1 MRVLLSPAKTFRKNA
16 LSPAAG
22 SSQPQFLAEA
32 ETLMAGLRKKSP
44 AALVQLM
51 DISPALA
58 EENAQRHLDWSVPFH
73 PGNAKAALLAFHG
86 EVYRNLGADQWTGP
100 EFEVAQRTLRIISGL
115 YGLLRPLDLIQEYRL
130 EMGTSWAPGRA
141 KNLYAFWGDTL
152 RNALDADAAGTPIVN
167 LASQEYAKAVQLK
180 ACASPVVTCH
190 FKEQRGEAFKMI
202 GTYAKAARGKMAR
215 FIVKERLTT
224 TQDLQAF
231 QEDGYAFNP
240 ALSSPAEF
248 TFTRI
253 S

>member
-32 ETLMAGLRKKSP
+32 ETLMARLRKKSP

-141 KNLYAFWGDTL
+141 KNLYAFWGTRCAPSMPMPL
-152 RNALDADAAGTPIVN
+152 FPSSTSPVRNTPWPCNEGLV
-167 LASQEYAKAVQLK
+167 
-180 ACASPVVTCH
+180 PVVTSFQGATERCSDD
-190 FKEQRGEAFKMI
+190 RNEA
-202 GTYAKAARGKMAR
+202 AARGKMAR
-215 FIVKERLTT
+215 
-224 TQDLQAF
+224 
-231 QEDGYAFNP
+231 
-240 ALSSPAEF
+240 SSSRSA
-248 TFTRI
+248 
-253 S
+253 